1 MKNIIL
7 VYSFCTLVQST
18 SFASI
23 FLGKVG
29 PFYQDE
35 MSTETAS
42 IKRCV
47 PVKKNIQFYVEKS
60 NANHIP
66 RIKFDFVTLSYESG
80 FQETIEGAA
89 LGSVRGFNVEPD
101 SANGCLKSVKLR
113 ASDTGFNP
121 GIKMYPMSKF
131 GLINWGVI

>member
-1 MKNIIL
+1 MKNIFL
-7 VYSFCTLVQST
+7 VCSFCTLVQST
-18 SFASI
+18 SFAST

-35 MSTETAS
+35 MSTETAL
-42 IKRCV
+42 IKHCI
-47 PVKKNIQFYVEKS
+47 PVKKNLQCYVEKS
-60 NANHIP
+60 SANHIP
-66 RIKFDFVTLSYESG
+66 RIKFDFVTLTYESG

-101 SANGCLKSVKLR
+101 SENGCLKNVTLR

-121 GIKMYPMSKF
+121 GHQNVSYVEI
-131 GLINWGVI
+131 WAD